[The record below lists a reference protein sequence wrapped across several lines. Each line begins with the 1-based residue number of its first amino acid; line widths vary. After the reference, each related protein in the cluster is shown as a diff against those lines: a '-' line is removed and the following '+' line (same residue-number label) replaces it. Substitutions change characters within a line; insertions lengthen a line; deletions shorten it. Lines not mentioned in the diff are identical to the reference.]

1 MVNKMKYF
9 KKRNGKWHLSL
20 TGKEAVSGLL
30 FILPFLIGF
39 FLIFLPLIVESLR
52 FSFSDMQVGA
62 DGYTLTRTS
71 NHGFYHYLRAFTI
84 DPDFNLMLL
93 TSIGQML
100 IQVPLVLIFSFF
112 AANLLNQK
120 FHGRT
125 AARSIMFLPVIIS
138 SGVVIALEN
147 SDLLVNTMNS
157 AADLSGGELSSYL
170 NVMGF
175 LTEYTSL
182 PSSVISVLSRAVNG
196 LYDIV
201 IASGVQ
207 ILIFLAGLQSISPS
221 LYEASSMEGATQWEN
236 FWKITFPMISP
247 LILVNSIYTV
257 IDLFTNE
264 NNDMMREIK
273 QTIFTDIDYG
283 FGSAMAW
290 IYFACIAVLLLV
302 VGGVISRH
310 VFYYDER

>member
-1 MVNKMKYF
+1 MNMNYF
-9 KKRNGKWHLSL
+9 KKQNGKWRLSL

-30 FILPFLIGF
+30 FIIPFLVGF
-39 FLIFLPLIVESLR
+39 FFIFLPLIVESLQ
-52 FSFSDMQVGA
+52 FSFSDMQVTNE
-62 DGYTLTRTS
+62 GYVLTQTS
-71 NHGFYHYLRAFTI
+71 NHGLGNYIKAFAI

-93 TSIGQML
+93 SSIGQIL
-100 IQVPLVLIFSFF
+100 VQVPLVLIFSFF

-138 SGVVIALEN
+138 SGVIIALES
-147 SDLLVNTMNS
+147 SDLLVSTMS
-157 AADLSGGELSSYL
+157 ETTDLSGGELASAL

-175 LTEYTSL
+175 LTEYTAL
-182 PSSVISVLSRAVNG
+182 PAAVISLLATAVQG

-247 LILVNSIYTV
+247 LILVNSVYTV

-264 NNDMMREIK
+264 NNMMMTEIK
-273 QTIFTDIDYG
+273 NTIFTEIDYG
-283 FGSAMAW
+283 YGSAMAW
-290 IYFACIAVLLLV
+290 IYFVCIALLLLI
-302 VGGVISRH
+302 VGGLISKH

>member
-1 MVNKMKYF
+1 MNYF

-39 FLIFLPLIVESLR
+39 FMIFLPLIVESLR

-62 DGYTLTRTS
+62 DGYTLTQTS
-71 NHGFYHYLRAFTI
+71 DHGFHHYLRAFTI
-84 DPDFNLMLL
+84 DPEFNLMLL
-93 TSIGQML
+93 TGIGQML
-100 IQVPLVLIFSFF
+100 LQVPLVLIFSFF

-125 AARSIMFLPVIIS
+125 AARSILFLPVIIS

-147 SDLLVNTMNS
+147 SDLLVSTLS
-157 AADLSGGELSSYL
+157 TTTDLSGGELSSYL

-182 PSSVISVLSRAVNG
+182 PDSVISVLSRAVNG

-247 LILVNSIYTV
+247 LILVNSVYTV

-264 NNDMMREIK
+264 NNEMMQEIK
-273 QTIFTDIDYG
+273 RTIFTEIDYG
-283 FGSAMAW
+283 YGSAMAW
-290 IYFACIAVLLLV
+290 IYFVCIAILLLV
-302 VGGVISRH
+302 IGGAISKH